1 MYETDVDQDLFGAV
15 DTEEVDET
23 ACLEAYFA
31 VLERSIEEH
40 LARTGEGTD
49 RVRSLTL
56 RDIRGE
62 RHTTALLRR
71 RSALGL
77 SICPNSRVFV
87 DESGKP
93 MMPDDRRGLRLSS
106 GQSTLSTP

>member
-1 MYETDVDQDLFGAV
+1 MYETDVDQDLFAAV
-15 DTEEVDET
+15 GTDEVDET

-31 VLERSIEEH
+31 VLDRSIAEH

-62 RHTTALLRR
+62 THTTALLRR

>member
-1 MYETDVDQDLFGAV
+1 MYETDVDQH
-15 DTEEVDET
+15 ET

-31 VLERSIEEH
+31 VLDRSIAEH

-62 RHTTALLRR
+62 AHTTALLRR